1 MQKKLRDKLFNF
13 AKSPKCVGYQRVF
26 ASMIYKF
33 SDKKSTSGGGVK
45 NKNMSYQK
53 LAKELK

>member
-1 MQKKLRDKLFNF
+1 MQKKLRDKLFNI

-45 NKNMSYQK
+45 NKNVIPKIS
-53 LAKELK
+53 